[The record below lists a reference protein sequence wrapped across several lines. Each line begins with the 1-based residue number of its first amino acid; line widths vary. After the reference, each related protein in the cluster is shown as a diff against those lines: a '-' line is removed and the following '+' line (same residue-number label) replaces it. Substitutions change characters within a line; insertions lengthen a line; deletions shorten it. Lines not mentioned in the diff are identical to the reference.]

1 MDSTFDNSIVFRRV
15 PKSSAPLGKS
25 TSVQTVK
32 ELPLKQRKISQES
45 AYTPHGLSF
54 KGSENIQFLCCT
66 VGHTGTGAR
75 QLARTLGERWP
86 LLSYSRGEEGK
97 SARRTKNPLHS
108 LQGSVRPSVLVP
120 FHVSQPAPRALAARA
135 HRRQYYHSHLASD
148 VFRSDTN
155 HPVLA

>member
-66 VGHTGTGAR
+66 VGNTGTGAR
-75 QLARTLGERWP
+75 EIARTIGATWP
-86 LLSYSRGEEGK
+86 LLYYSRGEEGK
-97 SARRTKNPLHS
+97 SASRTKNHLPS
-108 LQGSVRPSVLVP
+108 MQGSVR
-120 FHVSQPAPRALAARA
+120 
-135 HRRQYYHSHLASD
+135 
-148 VFRSDTN
+148 
-155 HPVLA
+155 